1 MSFLSK
7 QFIDVI
13 QWTEPE
19 DGILAYRYPMED
31 MEIQNGGK
39 LTVRDSQLAVFVNE
53 GRIADVFAP
62 GLYTL
67 NTQTLPIL
75 TYLMNWDKA
84 FKSPFKSDVYY
95 FSTRLQTNQRWGT
108 ATPITIRDKEFGAIR
123 MRGYGIYAYKIA
135 DPKLF
140 YQKVSGTRDIYG
152 VPDLEGQ
159 LRNTIVARMTDSFAQ
174 SSVPFLDMA
183 ANQAALGQKI
193 VETVKPS
200 FAELGLSLENFVVE
214 NISLP
219 DELQKMLDQRI
230 SMNMIGDM
238 GKYTQFQVAQS
249 LPIAAANEGG
259 GGIAGIGVGLGAGLT
274 MAQQHDER
282 DEAGRAAS
290 AAPATLVLRQVP
302 ACGAGAPATPAADTK
317 FCTNCGN
324 KIAACVEV
332 LSGVRHRPAIM
343 DPMTSVWSGSSKRTA
358 AIAAALDR
366 IRNAAKNCSQ
376 LIVDGW
382 ICIRS
387 ANPMAPVSRNG
398 GMTGVSAAHG
408 IAHRL
413 PHLSR
418 IRIAVLECF
427 LLPAAPRSPISR
439 RSCKRSSVRCVW
451 SCATSGAT
459 LSSMSSHR
467 LRTAPTAVRQ

>member
-39 LTVRDSQLAVFVNE
+39 LTVRDSQMAVFVNE

-108 ATPITIRDKEFGAIR
+108 ATPITIRDKEFGAVR
-123 MRGYGIYAYKIA
+123 MRGYGIYSYKIA
-135 DPKLF
+135 DPKVF
-140 YQKVSGTRDIYG
+140 YQKISGTRDLYRVG
-152 VPDLEGQ
+152 DLEGQ

-183 ANQAALGQKI
+183 ANQQALGQKI
-193 VETVKPS
+193 AENMKPA
-200 FAELGLSLENFVVE
+200 FADLGLSLETFVVE

-219 DELQKMLDQRI
+219 DELQKVLDQRI

-238 GKYTQFQVAQS
+238 GKFTQYEVAQS
-249 LPIAAANEGG
+249 IPVAAANEGG
-259 GGIAGIGVGLGAGLT
+259 GGVAGIGVGLGAGLT
-274 MAQQHDER
+274 MAQTMMNAMKPG
-282 DEAGRAAS
+282 EA
-290 AAPATLVLRQVP
+290 AAPA
-302 ACGAGAPATPAADTK
+302 APAAPAVETK
-317 FCTNCGN
+317 FCVNCG
-324 KIAACVEV
+324 K
-332 LSGVRHRPAIM
+332 AI
-343 DPMTSVWSGSSKRTA
+343 PKSAKFCPECG
-358 AIAAALDR
+358 
-366 IRNAAKNCSQ
+366 NAQ
-376 LIVDGW
+376 
-382 ICIRS
+382 
-387 ANPMAPVSRNG
+387 
-398 GMTGVSAAHG
+398 
-408 IAHRL
+408 
-413 PHLSR
+413 
-418 IRIAVLECF
+418 
-427 LLPAAPRSPISR
+427 
-439 RSCKRSSVRCVW
+439 
-451 SCATSGAT
+451 
-459 LSSMSSHR
+459 
-467 LRTAPTAVRQ
+467 

>member
-39 LTVRDSQLAVFVNE
+39 LTVRDSQMAVFVNE

-67 NTQTLPIL
+67 NTNTLPIL

-108 ATPITIRDKEFGAIR
+108 ATPITIRDKEFGAVR

-135 DPKLF
+135 DPKVF
-140 YQKVSGTRDIYG
+140 YQKVSGTRDIYS

-159 LRNTIVARMTDSFAQ
+159 LRNTIVGRMTDAFAQ

-183 ANQAALGQKI
+183 ANQAALGVKI
-193 VETVKPS
+193 VEVLKPS
-200 FAELGLSLENFVVE
+200 FAELGLSLETFIVE
-214 NISLP
+214 NLSLP
-219 DELQKMLDQRI
+219 DELQKLLDQRI
-230 SMNMIGDM
+230 GMNMLGDM

-249 LPIAAANEGG
+249 MPIAAANEGG
-259 GGIAGIGVGLGAGLT
+259 GAAGIGVGLGAGLT
-274 MAQQHDER
+274 MAQSMMNAVRPATEPPP
-282 DEAGRAAS
+282 
-290 AAPATLVLRQVP
+290 AAPAT
-302 ACGAGAPATPAADTK
+302 AGPVAPVAPVAPATETK

-324 KIAACVEV
+324 KIP
-332 LSGVRHRPAIM
+332 R
-343 DPMTSVWSGSSKRTA
+343 TSKFCPECGTA
-358 AIAAALDR
+358 
-366 IRNAAKNCSQ
+366 Q
-376 LIVDGW
+376 
-382 ICIRS
+382 
-387 ANPMAPVSRNG
+387 
-398 GMTGVSAAHG
+398 
-408 IAHRL
+408 
-413 PHLSR
+413 
-418 IRIAVLECF
+418 
-427 LLPAAPRSPISR
+427 
-439 RSCKRSSVRCVW
+439 
-451 SCATSGAT
+451 
-459 LSSMSSHR
+459 
-467 LRTAPTAVRQ
+467 Q